1 MIREFWA
8 SILEELEAMGSGR
21 FVPYHKLSLLVVVVI
36 ALLFSLVFRHDVIFE
51 APVAVIDLD
60 ATRYS
65 TQLIEKINSSAY
77 IRVTGVYNTPM
88 PVAALTK
95 HDGNVGVLYLPQGLE
110 KEVLTGHRAMNIGY
124 FSDYSNAAQNADVI
138 ENLKEITAHEGAQI
152 GVAKVSALGLGATET
167 QAAMNPLSVVNRNL
181 FNPTGSFTTGTTI
194 GFVYF
199 FSSLFYGLTV
209 LMIPGRLRIT
219 GLWQRAVL
227 PRGSA
232 ALLARGIPYALFY
245 TTAITVMTAVL
256 VLFGQ
261 LRFAGNYWTYVPS
274 IFMTGLGFAWLALI
288 VDWSTENPGAGAGRM
303 TFIVPPGFILGGA
316 TMALGYMPQWAY
328 LASHAFPLTWQFAFW
343 RDFGLRGLDL
353 ASMLSMYGIYLIYL
367 ALLGVIVAL
376 LHERSRR
383 QELPA
388 PGQPA
393 AA

>member
-1 MIREFWA
+1 MIRECWA

-36 ALLFSLVFRHDVIFE
+36 ALLFSLVFRHDAIFE

-60 ATRYS
+60 ASRYS
-65 TQLIEKINSSAY
+65 THLIEKINSSAY
-77 IRVTGVYNTPM
+77 IRITGVYHTTM

-110 KEVLTGHRAMNIGY
+110 KEVLSGHRAMNIGY

-209 LMIPGRLRIT
+209 LMIPGRLRVT

-227 PRGSA
+227 PRGECSAPCTRHSLCAFLYDRHYGHDGRLGAFRSA
-232 ALLARGIPYALFY
+232 AFCRQLLDLCAVHFYDGIGICVARP
-245 TTAITVMTAVL
+245 
-256 VLFGQ
+256 
-261 LRFAGNYWTYVPS
+261 
-274 IFMTGLGFAWLALI
+274 
-288 VDWSTENPGAGAGRM
+288 
-303 TFIVPPGFILGGA
+303 
-316 TMALGYMPQWAY
+316 
-328 LASHAFPLTWQFAFW
+328 H
-343 RDFGLRGLDL
+343 RGLE
-353 ASMLSMYGIYLIYL
+353 YG
-367 ALLGVIVAL
+367 
-376 LHERSRR
+376 
-383 QELPA
+383 
-388 PGQPA
+388 
-393 AA
+393 